1 MPHLR
6 RKYIV
11 TLDLPI
17 LCCLVAERWLESHA
31 YTSVILEKLCN
42 FVKGNNAIRLESH
55 RHRNLHALDI
65 ILEILMGN
73 FKDSSSFEAD
83 WKNTS
88 NAKTICYSNGG
99 IYCRLRSPRCSAKSV
114 AGVNKHQLKKNQS
127 ALWANSWI
135 NTWFFGLCLML
146 SGLGNFVVDC
156 HI

>member
-1 MPHLR
+1 MRTLAWYWKKLR
-6 RKYIV
+6 
-11 TLDLPI
+11 
-17 LCCLVAERWLESHA
+17 
-31 YTSVILEKLCN
+31 N

-55 RHRNLHALDI
+55 WHRNLHALDI

-99 IYCRLRSPRCSAKSV
+99 IYCRLRSPCCSTKSV

-127 ALWANSWI
+127 VLWANSWI

-156 HI
+156 HIWSTSSRSVFAAKKQSNVGIRRHYN